1 MKKII
6 TDVITYRHSESIDTA
21 RRREDVLAILRMVRE
36 NAIQN
41 LRLRRKK
48 FQINILQV
56 ITYYEFG

>member
-6 TDVITYRHSESIDTA
+6 PDVITYRHSESIDTA

-36 NAIQN
+36 SAIQN
-41 LRLRRKK
+41 PEIAKNK
-48 FQINILQV
+48 FQINTLQV